1 MTTNRGG
8 VVLRHMRTLFDAG
21 TVAGMTDGQLLDR
34 FASRRGE
41 AAGLAFAALVER
53 HGGMVL
59 RVCRRT
65 LSDPDDAED
74 AFQTTFLVLAQK
86 AGSIRSRDS
95 IASWLHGVAHRVASC
110 SRSAAARRRLHE
122 RRYADLAGPA
132 VFVGRED
139 DETLSAIH
147 EEIERLPE
155 RYRAPVV
162 LCDLEGLA
170 YEQAA
175 RHLGCPAGTI
185 KSRLARGRERLGDR
199 LRRRGL
205 APALG
210 VLGPSLRSGTAGPAR
225 GLIEATAS
233 AALRAA
239 ADRLTA
245 GEVPAAVLSLATGA
259 LWMMR
264 VNAWKRRAAAC
275 LLAAALTGTGIAAAA
290 ILARPGF
297 PASAQAPAEKAD
309 PRPAA
314 EAPKAAAEGR
324 KVTYEVAFLEA
335 PGLSFRESGIDFDYS
350 LDPPAAVAFLSDVE
364 AELLARKL
372 EAAEGASIVPA
383 PAVAAPL
390 EAQAVIVDP
399 AGPGLPASSVDFRPS
414 GPSPARP
421 TRAGRADAGCTVR
434 LKGQLSADERYLK
447 LGIQIRDLHVV
458 QVHAAEAP
466 GGEGHL
472 IEVPEVVRTDVDS
485 TATVPASTSGA
496 VLIGLGLSR
505 TVDDAGASAIAERL
519 VLIRPRGL
527 KPPAA
532 APEPAPRA
540 GLAR

>member
-1 MTTNRGG
+1 
-8 VVLRHMRTLFDAG
+8 MRTLFDAG

-86 AGSIRSRDS
+86 AGSIRNRDS
-95 IASWLHGVAHRVASC
+95 IANWLHGVAHRVASG

-185 KSRLARGRERLGDR
+185 KSRLARGREQLGER

-210 VLGPSLRSGTAGPAR
+210 VIGPASR
-225 GLIEATAS
+225 PEAAVPARCLIEATAS

-239 ADRLTA
+239 ADCLTA

-275 LLAAALTGTGIAAAA
+275 LLAAALTGSGIAAAA

-314 EAPKAAAEGR
+314 GAPKAEAEGR

-335 PGLSFRESGIDFDYS
+335 PGLSLREAGFDFDYD
-350 LDPPAAVAFLSDVE
+350 LDPPAAVAFLSEVE
-364 AELLARKL
+364 MELLTRKL
-372 EAAEGASIVPA
+372 QATEGASVVPA
-383 PAVAAPL
+383 PGVETPL
-390 EAQAVIVDP
+390 EGRAVVVDP
-399 AGPGLPASSVDFRPS
+399 AGPGLPSGSADTRPP
-414 GPSPARP
+414 GPDDGPARG
-421 TRAGRADAGCTVR
+421 GRSDAGCTVR
-434 LKGQLSADERYLK
+434 LEGQLSADERYLEM
-447 LGIQIRDLHVV
+447 GIRIRDLHVV
-458 QVHAAEAP
+458 QVHAAEI
-466 GGEGHL
+466 GGGGGRRV
-472 IEVPEVVRTDVDS
+472 EVPEVVRTDVDS
-485 TATVPASTSGA
+485 TVTVPGSGA

-505 TVDDAGASAIAERL
+505 TVDDAGASRIAERL

-527 KPPAA
+527 RTPAA
-532 APEPAPRA
+532 LPDPAPR
-540 GLAR
+540 LSRVH